1 MSFGL
6 RLRRD
11 FTETLIK
18 SRFVRIAFLVL
29 TWLLVREASLSTSGF
44 RNGPVICPV
53 RLFLGIP
60 CPGCGGTRSLGAICV
75 GDFESA
81 WNLNPLS
88 FVFALAAIIWALK
101 SNTIAKYYQSI
112 QNIFLLKSRTFQ
124 ISTLVFL
131 YGIAWIAAIYR
142 FNSGIV

>member
-1 MSFGL
+1 MNFGL

-18 SRFVRIAFLVL
+18 SRFIRIGFLFL

-44 RNGPVICPV
+44 RNGPVICPI

-60 CPGCGGTRSLGAICV
+60 CPGCGGTRSLGAICE

-88 FVFALAAIIWALK
+88 FVFVLAAIIWALK
-101 SNTIAKYYQSI
+101 SNAITKYYQSI
-112 QNIFLLKSRTFQ
+112 QNIFLLKSRAFQ